1 MMLTAV
7 ISAAVITFS
16 PNPSHFGQV
25 VTATV
30 QGPGTPSF
38 APFAVVG
45 RRGDEYKL
53 QCLDP
58 SCLPGSKPRVLT
70 IGGHRLVIKPRVSV
84 SEVGSPER
92 SFRRPTTP
100 PPPSYRVRPSLLRA
114 LLLVGAAAFVALATV
129 LVWPLV
135 RRRRRDRLDTRTPL
149 ERALAFLRA
158 SLSRGPADR
167 RRALD
172 LLART
177 VAPGAAESE
186 ALALAWSEPDPDPG
200 RIESVVAQV
209 ERKT

>member
-1 MMLTAV
+1 MTVATVLSAV
-7 ISAAVITFS
+7 VVTFS

-30 QGPGTPSF
+30 RGPGTPSF

-45 RRGDEYKL
+45 RRGDEYEL
-53 QCLDP
+53 QCLD
-58 SCLPGSKPRVLT
+58 STCLPGRKPRVLT
-70 IGGHRLVIKPRVSV
+70 IGGHRLVIAPRVSV
-84 SEVGSPER
+84 SQVGSPER

-100 PPPSYRVRPSLLRA
+100 PPASYRVRPSLLRA
-114 LLLVGAAAFVALATV
+114 LLLAGAAALLALGTV
-129 LVWPLV
+129 LLWPV
-135 RRRRRDRLDTRTPL
+135 VHRRRPARLETRTPL
-149 ERALAFLRA
+149 ERALAFVRA
-158 SLSRGPADR
+158 SLSRGPDDR

-177 VAPGAAESE
+177 VDHGAGEAE
-186 ALALAWSEPDPDPG
+186 ALSLAWSEPEPDPG

>member
-1 MMLTAV
+1 MTVTTVLSAV
-7 ISAAVITFS
+7 VITFS

-45 RRGDEYKL
+45 RRGDEYEL

-58 SCLPGSKPRVLT
+58 ACLPAGKPRVLT
-70 IGGHRLVIKPRVSV
+70 IGGHRLVITPRVSV
-84 SEVGSPER
+84 SQVGSPER

-114 LLLVGAAAFVALATV
+114 LLLAGAAGLVALGAV

-135 RRRRRDRLDTRTPL
+135 RRRRRARPDTRTPL
-149 ERALAFLRA
+149 ERALAFVRA
-158 SLSRGPADR
+158 SLSREPADR

-177 VAPGAAESE
+177 VEPGAVGSE
-186 ALALAWSEPDPDPG
+186 ALSLAWSEPDPDPG
-200 RIESVVAQV
+200 VIESVVAQV
-209 ERKT
+209 EPKT